1 MRPTALFGGTFPNE
15 RTGDDLSCRRS
26 VRRGY
31 FNLVRRGWIRIY
43 SFFSSGKVMAK
54 QKNSSVIS
62 VG

>member
-1 MRPTALFGGTFPNE
+1 MKVRGTIYRVEGVFAE
-15 RTGDDLSCRRS
+15 VIST
-26 VRRGY
+26 
-31 FNLVRRGWIRIY
+31 LVRRGWIRIY